1 MRNITSDNS
10 QSPAQLAKFWGCSR
24 KTILRIIKRGE
35 LPAVRIGPQEI
46 RVMKVDSAAY
56 YARQSVNLSPVVP
69 GLTKGRVAGRRW
81 GS

>member
-1 MRNITSDNS
+1 MRDITSENS

-24 KTILRIIKRGE
+24 KTILRIVRRGE
-35 LPAVRIGPQEI
+35 LPAVRIGLQEL

-69 GLTKGRVAGRRW
+69 GLTKSKVAGRPW